1 MCALASLPARA
12 AARVRRIEAEA
23 PALAAAA
30 TCPVGLI
37 VLLNPIASPL
47 LTIVFMP
54 DLIDP
59 ECVNSG
65 LTLREA
71 RYMYNESD
79 SRAVADMLA
88 SWLRRLA
95 WSELLALPPLG
106 REQEEALIALPINA
120 LQTLCIMCAP
130 ALPATAFWCQL
141 PRCGLKV
148 RRDGVLCEAQ
158 ADQPLP
164 HGPWP

>member
-106 REQEEALIALPINA
+106 REQEEALIAR
-120 LQTLCIMCAP
+120 CA
-130 ALPATAFWCQL
+130 
-141 PRCGLKV
+141 
-148 RRDGVLCEAQ
+148 
-158 ADQPLP
+158 
-164 HGPWP
+164 